1 MTFTNVNTML
11 SDELADLD
19 AQRENG
25 GERGDSR
32 SKTRTSPCSNI
43 KRNVF
48 YTTLAIKERPWI
60 LVRAILVFLIVCS
73 VGMIIIFLKDKI
85 NKEALE
91 EEALDL
97 AIETG
102 RWFCKFYVVVLMDFC
117 SPLLTKRHEYLTF
130 SCLDLTIFLS

>member
-1 MTFTNVNTML
+1 ML

-32 SKTRTSPCSNI
+32 SKTTRTSPCSKI

-73 VGMIIIFLKDKI
+73 VGMTIIFLKDKT
-85 NKEALE
+85 NKEE
-91 EEALDL
+91 
-97 AIETG
+97 
-102 RWFCKFYVVVLMDFC
+102 FNF
-117 SPLLTKRHEYLTF
+117 
-130 SCLDLTIFLS
+130 

>member
-25 GERGDSR
+25 GERN
-32 SKTRTSPCSNI
+32 SKTTRMSSSPCSKI

-60 LVRAILVFLIVCS
+60 LVRAILVFLIVCAA
-73 VGMIIIFLKDKI
+73 GITIIFLKDKT
-85 NKEALE
+85 NKEELE

-102 RWFCKFYVVVLMDFC
+102 RWFCKFCLMQLFTFHPTYED
-117 SPLLTKRHEYLTF
+117 TKHLHFF
-130 SCLDLTIFLS
+130 SFA